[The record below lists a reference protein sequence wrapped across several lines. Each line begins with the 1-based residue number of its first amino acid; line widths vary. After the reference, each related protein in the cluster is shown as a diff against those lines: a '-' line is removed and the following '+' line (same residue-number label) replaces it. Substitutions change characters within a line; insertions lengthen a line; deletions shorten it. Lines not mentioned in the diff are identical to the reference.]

1 MRAALFISLFFIS
14 HAAVATDALQ
24 IAQQL
29 NQAGAPQLALARVVR
44 EQPPEPN
51 GANWYDWE
59 SLRLTLLSETHQA
72 AEIIARA
79 KLYPQNAPPDFRQK
93 ALGHE
98 AWAQLELKQG
108 AAARALLARLIWQF
122 ELNPADQQWARR
134 LVIRSY
140 LVEHK
145 AQDAYRAMLRYQQD
159 FQPLPQDVATE
170 FVQGLLQEGHATEA
184 MTWLAELDP
193 AAPITLALKM
203 KVGLIAPDAAI
214 AQARAALQRQ
224 PNTVPYVEVIVDG
237 AEMLK
242 DDRQRIGALE
252 QWLDLAEST
261 QDVDREARL
270 WRAYLREAERLGNR
284 AQVLQGDDAAW
295 LELASRTEG
304 TDALGARALYAYV
317 AQQGGGSDVRETALS
332 RLYAMLA
339 TAQMEGVA
347 VRLFDTA
354 PWGGGKITRA
364 ALAHY
369 VSRAADGLP
378 EASARRLYFMAGRI
392 LEERQDALGAA
403 DYYAQTVLQSD
414 LRKPDGLA
422 IQALQRTVAN
432 LERAGFKDDA
442 ARFYR
447 KAVLQ
452 KTPPKKPAV
461 RKGKRKQ

>member
-1 MRAALFISLFFIS
+1 MRAVLFISLFLFS
-14 HAAVATDALQ
+14 LTAAADALQ
-24 IAQQL
+24 IAQRL
-29 NQAGAPQLALARVVR
+29 YQAGAPQLALARVAR

-51 GANWYDWE
+51 GASWYDWE

-72 AEIIARA
+72 AQIIARA
-79 KLYPQNAPPDFRQK
+79 KRYPQNAPRDFRQK

-122 ELNPADQQWARR
+122 DLNPADQQWARR

-159 FQPLPQDVATE
+159 FQPLSQEVATE
-170 FVQGLLQEGHATEA
+170 FVRGLLQEGHATEA
-184 MTWLAELDP
+184 MTWLTALDP
-193 AAPITLALKM
+193 AAPITLTLKM
-203 KVGLIAPDAAI
+203 KAGLIAPDAAI
-214 AQARAALQRQ
+214 AQAHAALQQ
-224 PNTVPYVEVIVDG
+224 HPAMASYVEVVVDG
-237 AEMLK
+237 AEMLQ

-252 QWLDLAEST
+252 QWLDLAESA
-261 QDVDREARL
+261 QNADREAQL

-295 LELASRTEG
+295 LELAARTEG
-304 TDALGARALYAYV
+304 TDALGARAFYAYM
-317 AQQGGGSDVRETALS
+317 ARHGGSSDVRETALS

-339 TAQMEGVA
+339 MARMEGVA

-354 PWGGGKITRA
+354 PWDGGETTYA
-364 ALAHY
+364 ALAHW
-369 VSRAADGLP
+369 VSRAAEGIP
-378 EASARRLYFMAGRI
+378 EADARRLYFVAGRI

-414 LRKPDGLA
+414 LREPDALA
-422 IQALQRTVAN
+422 VQALQRTVVS

-447 KAVLQ
+447 NAVLQ